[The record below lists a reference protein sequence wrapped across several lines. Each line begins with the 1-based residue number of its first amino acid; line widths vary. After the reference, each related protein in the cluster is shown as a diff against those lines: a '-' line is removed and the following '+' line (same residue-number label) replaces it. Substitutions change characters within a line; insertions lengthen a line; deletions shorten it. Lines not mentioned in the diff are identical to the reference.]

1 VDVQAFLDFGRGLE
15 LPEGTIQDLV
25 VRAPAGLAGEAPS
38 GSAALGPAYL
48 TDFHPQVNCFQVVDP
63 TGTVIAETIVHMT
76 APTRGPRGGVE
87 VAGVDAG
94 RAFDVRIQLL
104 PTPGCGAPQGSTQHL
119 GAGLRWCAL
128 RRLLPGLQV
137 REALCAPHELLW
149 RAEFGPVILGRI
161 PMPPEP
167 VIQLPTG
174 FLRLVEAMS
183 LIQEHTSIPIVMPE
197 EVASEEVRDILVTAR
212 LLRDGS

>member
-1 VDVQAFLDFGRGLE
+1 MREEPSTSASSSCLPQDAERRRARLSISGRDF
-15 LPEGTIQDLV
+15 V
-25 VRAPAGLAGEAPS
+25 
-38 GSAALGPAYL
+38 
-48 TDFHPQVNCFQVVDP
+48 
-63 TGTVIAETIVHMT
+63 
-76 APTRGPRGGVE
+76 GVP
-87 VAGVDAG
+87 V
-94 RAFDVRIQLL
+94 
-104 PTPGCGAPQGSTQHL
+104 
-119 GAGLRWCAL
+119 

-137 REALCAPHELLW
+137 MEALCAPHELLW

>member
-1 VDVQAFLDFGRGLE
+1 MREEPSTSASSSCLPQDAERRRARLSISGRDF
-15 LPEGTIQDLV
+15 V
-25 VRAPAGLAGEAPS
+25 
-38 GSAALGPAYL
+38 
-48 TDFHPQVNCFQVVDP
+48 
-63 TGTVIAETIVHMT
+63 
-76 APTRGPRGGVE
+76 GVP
-87 VAGVDAG
+87 V
-94 RAFDVRIQLL
+94 
-104 PTPGCGAPQGSTQHL
+104 
-119 GAGLRWCAL
+119 

-137 REALCAPHELLW
+137 MEALCAPHELLW

-183 LIQEHTSIPIVMPE
+183 LIREHTSIPIVMPE

-212 LLRDGS
+212 LLRDGVVTSTWTTGTLVLRPEAALLHLAITQTGVLHQSP